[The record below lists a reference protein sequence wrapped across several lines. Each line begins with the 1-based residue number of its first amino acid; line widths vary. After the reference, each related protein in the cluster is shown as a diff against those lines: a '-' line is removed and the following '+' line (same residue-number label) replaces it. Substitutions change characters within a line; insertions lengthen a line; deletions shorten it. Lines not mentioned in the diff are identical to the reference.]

1 MISGIKIN
9 SLAIAAEAA
18 VVAAVAAAAADVVLM
33 SSSSLS
39 LQLGKRICVW

>member
-1 MISGIKIN
+1 MISGNKIN